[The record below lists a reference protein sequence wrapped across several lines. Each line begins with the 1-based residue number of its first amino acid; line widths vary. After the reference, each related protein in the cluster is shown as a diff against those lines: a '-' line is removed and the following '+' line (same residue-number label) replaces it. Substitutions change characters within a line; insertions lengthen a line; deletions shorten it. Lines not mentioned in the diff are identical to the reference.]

1 MKKIFLPII
10 LLFVSILCLACGN
23 NTDSNMSQIEGTTD
37 KTSSKID
44 IIIDENVSSNANDS
58 NISQS
63 EIEQIAS
70 EWENTE
76 FEIEVN
82 SMSSNNSSI
91 LSSDKS
97 SVSSNTSSEYVVS
110 KVSSSNGVSSNK
122 NENASS
128 NTMTS
133 SKVTSLPD
141 YYEGRY

>member
-10 LLFVSILCLACGN
+10 LVFVSILCLACGN

-37 KTSSKID
+37 NTSSKIN
-44 IIIDENVSSNANDS
+44 IIIDENVSSDANDS

-82 SMSSNNSSI
+82 STSSNNSSI

-97 SVSSNTSSEYVVS
+97 KFLNHTDKHSRRIFTAAEAYYVLLALN
-110 KVSSSNGVSSNK
+110 NGFFEIK
-122 NENASS
+122 EHI
-128 NTMTS
+128 
-133 SKVTSLPD
+133 
-141 YYEGRY
+141 